1 MNHKERI
8 DALKSKFQARITAES
23 TPEEIQAVNDIIAE
37 LDALENDHN
46 EVVTENGKYKD
57 AIARMVITQGDGK
70 KPRDESSGSK
80 PKTIEECIAE
90 VQQDK
95 GEK

>member
-8 DALKSKFQARITAES
+8 DALKSKFQAKITAES
-23 TPEEIQAVNDIIAE
+23 TPEEIQAVNEIIAE

-70 KPRDESSGSK
+70 QPGDESSGSK
-80 PKTIEECIAE
+80 PKSMEEFIA
-90 VQQDK
+90 
-95 GEK
+95 